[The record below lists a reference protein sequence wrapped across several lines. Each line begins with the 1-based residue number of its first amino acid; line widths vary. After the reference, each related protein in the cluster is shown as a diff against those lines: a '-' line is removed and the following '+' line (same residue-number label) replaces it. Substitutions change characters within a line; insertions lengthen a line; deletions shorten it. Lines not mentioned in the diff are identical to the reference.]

1 MYISQKNDAE
11 KVFRY
16 QSTYIQLTRL
26 QSEIQGVIFLSYSE
40 GKNSEYYTE
49 FTNRYASL
57 INQQDNHEDID
68 YQRAIL
74 HDEKEKVE
82 KCNLAKIEEKKH

>member
-1 MYISQKNDAE
+1 ME
-11 KVFRY
+11 
-16 QSTYIQLTRL
+16 LTRL
-26 QSEIQGVIFLSYSE
+26 QSEIQGGISLSYSE
-40 GKNSEYYTE
+40 EKNSEYYTE

-57 INQQDNHEDID
+57 LNQQDNHEDID

>member
-1 MYISQKNDAE
+1 MLK
-11 KVFRY
+11 KVSRY
-16 QSTYIQLTRL
+16 QSNYIQLTSL
-26 QSEIQGVIFLSYSE
+26 QVYNLKFKGGISLSYSE
-40 GKNSEYYTE
+40 EKNSEYYTE

-57 INQQDNHEDID
+57 LNQQDNHEDID